1 MKQIVA
7 YVKSHKLPA
16 VALALQNLPELTG
29 MSFSTVHGF
38 GRGRAKDARQKIVR
52 DLVDFVSMDR
62 IEIFCSDEI
71 VDQVIDSIINSAH
84 EGQRGDGKIYVCG
97 VVDAI
102 RIGTKERGPGAA

>member
-7 YVKSHKLPA
+7 YDKSHKLPA
-16 VALALQNLPELTG
+16 VALALQNTQGLTG

-52 DLVDFVSMDR
+52 DLVDFVPMDR
-62 IEIFCSDEI
+62 IEIFCGDEI
-71 VDQVIDSIINSAH
+71 VEQITESIINAAH
-84 EGQRGDGKIYVCG
+84 EGQRGDGKIYVCE

-102 RIGTKERGPGAA
+102 RIGTKERGDVAV

>member
-16 VALALQNLPELTG
+16 VALALQDIPGLTG

-62 IEIFCSDEI
+62 IEVFCADEI
-71 VDQVIDSIINSAH
+71 ADQVIESIIVSAH
-84 EGQRGDGKIYVCG
+84 EGLRGDGKIYVLQ
-97 VVDAI
+97 VDQAV
-102 RIGTKERGPGAA
+102 RISSSERGDIAV